1 MRSGIGNLYVDDVTL
16 TSTPRMKNNTELYAE
31 WMRTS
36 TTTTTT
42 TTLSMTTTTGTSNS
56 STTTVAGVSNT
67 TTDSSISTTGLEEG
81 GFTDKQYFFGVF
93 LCLV

>member
-16 TSTPRMKNNTELYAE
+16 TSTPRMKNSSELYAE

-42 TTLSMTTTTGTSNS
+42 LSTTATTGTGTSNTS
-56 STTTVAGVSNT
+56 S
-67 TTDSSISTTGLEEG
+67 TTDSSNSTTSEGEG
-81 GFTDKQYFFGVF
+81 G
-93 LCLV
+93 LV